1 MPRFWSKPL
10 SRFCLRLEQVAAAA
24 QIGPRSY
31 LRGLRD
37 RLLGLRRPSLA
48 LAVVPAILW
57 ACSGATPSTY
67 QGYVEGEYVHVA
79 SSVGGR
85 LERLLVQRGQTVEAK
100 SPLFQLESEEET
112 AAKRQAD
119 EQLKASQAQLADLRQ
134 GRRNPEL
141 DVTKAQLAQAVAAE
155 QQAAA
160 QLKRDE
166 AQFAIG
172 GIPRAQLDDSRAN
185 HSIKAAR
192 VRELQGQLEVSR
204 LPARQDQIRAQDAQV
219 AAARAASNQ
228 SGWRLDQKH
237 IAAAQAGLVVDT
249 LYREGEWVPPGSPVV
264 RMLPPQNVKVRFFV
278 PQTAIGALK
287 PGRNVAVRCD
297 GCEAEVPATVSYIS
311 TEPEYTPPVIY
322 SNETR
327 AKLVFMVEA
336 RPSVENAGR
345 LRPGQPVAVT
355 LK

>member
-1 MPRFWSKPL
+1 MRHN
-10 SRFCLRLEQVAAAA
+10 A
-24 QIGPRSY
+24 
-31 LRGLRD
+31 
-37 RLLGLRRPSLA
+37 LA
-48 LAVVPAILW
+48 LSIL
-57 ACSGATPSTY
+57 AGALAGCSAEAPNTF

-85 LERLLVQRGQTVEAK
+85 LERLIVQRGQTVEAK
-100 SPLFQLESEEET
+100 APLYQLESEEEV

-119 EQLKASQAQLADLRQ
+119 AQLKASQAQLADLRQ

-141 DVTKAQLAQAVAAE
+141 DVAKAQLAQAIAAE

-166 AQFAIG
+166 AQFEVG
-172 GIPRAQLDDSRAN
+172 GSPRAQLDDSRAH

-228 SGWRLDQKH
+228 SDWRLDQKH

-249 LYREGEWVPPGSPVV
+249 LYREGEWVTPGSPVV

-278 PQTAIGALK
+278 PQAVAGGLK
-287 PGRNVAVRCD
+287 PGRNVTLRCD
-297 GCEAEVPATVSYIS
+297 GCEAEVPATVSFIAN
-311 TEPEYTPPVIY
+311 EPEFTPPVIF

-327 AKLVFMVEA
+327 AKLVVMVQA
-336 RPSVENAGR
+336 RPSAENAAR
-345 LRPGQPVAVT
+345 PPPGQPGSSA
-355 LK
+355 LN

>member
-1 MPRFWSKPL
+1 MRPNAFAL
-10 SRFCLRLEQVAAAA
+10 SLAAAV
-24 QIGPRSY
+24 
-31 LRGLRD
+31 
-37 RLLGLRRPSLA
+37 LGG
-48 LAVVPAILW
+48 
-57 ACSGATPSTY
+57 CSGEKTNTY

-85 LERLLVQRGQTVEAK
+85 LDRLLVQRGQTVDAK
-100 SPLFQLESEEET
+100 APLYQLESEEEA

-141 DVTKAQLAQAVAAE
+141 DVAKAQLEQAIAAE
-155 QQAAA
+155 QQAAQ
-160 QLKRDE
+160 QLKRDQ
-166 AQFAIG
+166 AQFEVG
-172 GIPRAQLDDSRAN
+172 GIPRAQLEDSRAN
-185 HSIKAAR
+185 HAIKLAR
-192 VRELQGQLEVSR
+192 VRELQGQLEVSQ

-219 AAARAASNQ
+219 QAARAASNQ

-237 IAAAQAGLVVDT
+237 ISAAQGGLIVDT

-278 PQTAIGALK
+278 PQTVIGGLK

-297 GCEAEVPATVSYIS
+297 GCDAEVPATVSYIAA
-311 TEPEYTPPVIY
+311 EPEYTPPVIY

-336 RPSVENAGR
+336 RPSVENAAR
-345 LRPGQPVAVT
+345 LRPGQPVSVT